1 MGVWLKKA
9 WGMANL
15 DQRYR
20 DSLASFESP
29 NRASQL
35 SQALASRQAVLVTA
49 LRRVVLLR
57 GVAATVALTS
67 SMCSACSRKPK
78 SAANADPTASD
89 QLPGTGSVSGG
100 SGGGSEEAADARE
113 GD

>member
-1 MGVWLKKA
+1 MKKA
-9 WGMANL
+9 WDMANL
-15 DQRYR
+15 GQPYR
-20 DSLASFESP
+20 DSLASFKSP

-49 LRRVVLLR
+49 LCRVVLLR
-57 GVAATVALTS
+57 GVAAIVVLTS
-67 SMCSACSRKPK
+67 SMCSACGRKPK
-78 SAANADPTASD
+78 PAANADPTALN
-89 QLPGTGSVSGG
+89 QPPGTGSVSGG